1 MPEYSQIQT
10 YIKCNKETFI
20 NNMEQFQLLLNEIGF
35 SDKYTL
41 ENFNN
46 LQWIEEDN
54 GFVYTGCNFKE
65 EILSYDGFS
74 LNLRPL
80 ILGWTPRISDNIK
93 ECWLEVDLL
102 FNTEDISSNY
112 KNPNF
117 KEKINKI
124 IIGHMMSFS
133 KFFSETGVYFTNE
146 DTDGLPWEALIDT
159 GDYLWAFDIAVI
171 PLNLQ
176 NIYLNPPKEFRRYV
190 MEDRCI
196 YIRDKFRV

>member
-10 YIKCNKETFI
+10 YIKCNKETLI
-20 NNMEQFQLLLNEIGF
+20 DNIEQFQLLLNEIGF
-35 SDKYTL
+35 SDNYIL

-46 LQWIEEDN
+46 IEWIEEDN
-54 GFVYTGCNFKE
+54 GFVYTGCNFKAKD
-65 EILSYDGFS
+65 ISYNGFT

-80 ILGWTPRISDNIK
+80 VLGWTPRISEDIK
-93 ECWLEVDLL
+93 ECWLEVELL
-102 FNTEDISSNY
+102 FNTEDIISNY

-146 DTDGLPWEALIDT
+146 DNDGLPWEALT
-159 GDYLWAFDIAVI
+159 GMEDYLWAFNIAVI
-171 PLNLQ
+171 PRNLE
-176 NIYLNPPKEFRRYV
+176 NIYLNPPKKFRKQIIG
-190 MEDRCI
+190 DRCI
-196 YIRDKFRV
+196 YISDKL